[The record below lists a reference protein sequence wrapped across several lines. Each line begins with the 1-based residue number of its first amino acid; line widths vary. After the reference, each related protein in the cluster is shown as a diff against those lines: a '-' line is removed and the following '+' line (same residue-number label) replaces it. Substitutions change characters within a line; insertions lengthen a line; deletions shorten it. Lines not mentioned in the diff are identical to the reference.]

1 MRLTTFLPFLG
12 DLKNYT
18 AKDLRADL
26 VGALTVTPMAIPQAM
41 AYALIAGVHPQYGI
55 YTAIFPVIAAALW
68 GSSRYLIA
76 GPTNAISMVLFSS
89 LATVSIGGVVAST
102 MPEEVRMPYIFM
114 IALLAGLIQ
123 IVMGLARLGEL
134 TNFISH
140 SVMAAFVAGAALLIA
155 AGQLNTVLGLSLP
168 RAEGGFFPQI
178 ATTLASLDQ
187 TNPWSLGIAAGTVLL
202 TILFRRISRRF
213 PATLAALVVASCL
226 SALLGAA
233 AHGVKMVGP
242 IPSVLPPLSLPQA
255 LDPEVWR
262 ALFFPAL
269 AVALLGTVE
278 SLTIAKQMASI
289 NRDAFDGS
297 RELIGQGLGNIVA
310 GLTSGLPGCGS
321 FTRSALMFSSG
332 GRTRFG
338 AVFTGLLAL
347 PMLFLMAPLV
357 SWLPMPALSG
367 VLLLACVQMI
377 NVESLRLSF
386 ETTRSDRIVLLITL
400 ASTLIFDL
408 ERALFIGVILSLL
421 LYIQR
426 SSHPIVRK
434 LSHNSPLLRDVPDRP
449 RGLVVYSIE
458 GSLFFGAIHELE
470 RKLTKLE
477 KKEVRLI
484 VLHITRVFWIDASGA
499 HALMLFLE
507 RCYARSVP
515 VILVVSNRE
524 VRETL
529 RRAGMLKDLSEGF
542 ITNRLKDGIN
552 LGIDLLSRISCYQEE
567 EADGVGTSCQIANH
581 RPAPP
586 SSAQDR
592 AATGQKA

>member
-1 MRLTTFLPFLG
+1 MRLTTFFPFLADLKHYTTRDLRG
-12 DLKNYT
+12 DL
-18 AKDLRADL
+18 LC
-26 VGALTVTPMAIPQAM
+26 ALTVTPMAIPQAM

-55 YTAIFPVIAAALW
+55 YTAIFPVVVTALW
-68 GSSRYLIA
+68 GSSRFLIA
-76 GPTNAISMVLFSS
+76 GPTNSISMVLFSS
-89 LATVSIGGVVAST
+89 LATVSIGGVLVSSL
-102 MPEEVRMPYIFM
+102 PEEVRMPYIFL

-123 IVMGLARLGEL
+123 IVMGLARLGDL

-140 SVMAAFVAGAALLIA
+140 SVMTAFVAGAALLIA
-155 AGQLNTVLGLSLP
+155 AGQLNTILGLSLP
-168 RAEGGFFPQI
+168 RAEGGFFPQV
-178 ATTLASLDQ
+178 AATLAALDQ
-187 TNPWSLGIAAGTVLL
+187 TNPWSLGIAAATVVLAL
-202 TILFRRISRRF
+202 LFRRISRRF
-213 PATLAALVVASCL
+213 PSTLAALVVTSAL

-233 AHGVKMVGP
+233 DHGVKMVGS
-242 IPSVLPPLSLPQA
+242 IPSVLPPLSLPQT
-255 LDPEVWR
+255 LDPDVWK

-269 AVALLGTVE
+269 AMALLGTVE
-278 SLTIAKQMASI
+278 SLAIGKQMASI
-289 NRDAFDGS
+289 NRDTFDGS
-297 RELIGQGLGNIVA
+297 TELIGQGLGNVVA

-338 AVFTGLLAL
+338 VVFTGLLTL
-347 PMLFLMAPLV
+347 PMLLLLAPLV

-367 VLLLACVQMI
+367 VLLLACLQMV
-377 NVESLRLSF
+377 NMESLRLSF

-552 LGIDLLSRISCYQEE
+552 LGIDLLNRISCYQEE
-567 EADGVGTSCQIANH
+567 EADGTGTSCQIANH
-581 RPAPP
+581 RPATPG
-586 SSAQDR
+586 SAQDR

>member
-1 MRLTTFLPFLG
+1 MRLTTFFPFLG

-242 IPSVLPPLSLPQA
+242 IPSVLPPLSLPQT

-269 AVALLGTVE
+269 
-278 SLTIAKQMASI
+278 
-289 NRDAFDGS
+289 
-297 RELIGQGLGNIVA
+297 
-310 GLTSGLPGCGS
+310 
-321 FTRSALMFSSG
+321 
-332 GRTRFG
+332 
-338 AVFTGLLAL
+338 
-347 PMLFLMAPLV
+347 
-357 SWLPMPALSG
+357 
-367 VLLLACVQMI
+367 
-377 NVESLRLSF
+377 
-386 ETTRSDRIVLLITL
+386 
-400 ASTLIFDL
+400 
-408 ERALFIGVILSLL
+408 
-421 LYIQR
+421 
-426 SSHPIVRK
+426 
-434 LSHNSPLLRDVPDRP
+434 
-449 RGLVVYSIE
+449 
-458 GSLFFGAIHELE
+458 
-470 RKLTKLE
+470 
-477 KKEVRLI
+477 
-484 VLHITRVFWIDASGA
+484 
-499 HALMLFLE
+499 
-507 RCYARSVP
+507 
-515 VILVVSNRE
+515 
-524 VRETL
+524 
-529 RRAGMLKDLSEGF
+529 
-542 ITNRLKDGIN
+542 
-552 LGIDLLSRISCYQEE
+552 
-567 EADGVGTSCQIANH
+567 
-581 RPAPP
+581 
-586 SSAQDR
+586 
-592 AATGQKA
+592 